1 MKNSKTYVV
10 NIHHHGAARQA
21 SGTLQ
26 ELVEYFGYTLE
37 RGHSWNRKL
46 ARYPKTAK
54 SLVSTLNK
62 CISETCNH
70 YDPDWYDL
78 AS

>member
-1 MKNSKTYVV
+1 MKSRKTYAVE
-10 NIHHHGAARQA
+10 IHHRGDVRRA
-21 SGTLQ
+21 SGTVE

-46 ARYPKTAK
+46 QRRPKTAK

-62 CISETCNH
+62 CVSETCNQ
-70 YDPDWYDL
+70 YDPDWYEL